1 MTKHSSGDNERI
13 NKLHQRRRQMASE
26 LANLYA
32 QTEAAELDK
41 KPISNL
47 PKFLKENEQE
57 TA

>member
-47 PKFLKENEQE
+47 PNF
-57 TA
+57 